1 MSFRDTPGMK
11 VILTETEIS
20 TGIDRLAQQIAVEYR
35 GRPLTVLGVLTG
47 SLIFLSDLIRR
58 LNFPLQVGLIQAS
71 SYRGRTTSPGVLA
84 IAQAAMPEISGR
96 DVLLLDD
103 IYDTGQTLS
112 RVLDSLSPFQPASL
126 RSAVLLWKEG
136 RQRVAITPDYHCF
149 RIPDVFVVGY
159 GLDYND
165 EYRHLPYVASLG
177 DEEL

>member
-1 MSFRDTPGMK
+1 VK
-11 VILTETEIS
+11 VILTEAQIS
-20 TGIDRLAQQIAVEYR
+20 SGIDRLAEQLSADYR

-71 SYRGRTTSPGVLA
+71 SYRGRTTVPGALTIAEGA
-84 IAQAAMPEISGR
+84 IPEIAGR

-103 IYDTGQTLS
+103 IFDTGQTLD
-112 RVLDSLSPFQPASL
+112 RLLEVLAGMHPASL

-136 RQRVAITPDYHCF
+136 RQQVTITPAYHCF

-165 EYRHLPYVASLG
+165 EYRYLPYVAALG
-177 DEEL
+177 DGELESGFLTVL